1 MDITK
6 SPMAPLMTGSVMKN
20 LNDNPKIG
28 LARVPTPKISQM
40 KDSTI
45 LKGDDYKK
53 SLPVCYKLRRYY
65 LP

>member
-28 LARVPTPKISQM
+28 LARVPTPKIS
-40 KDSTI
+40 
-45 LKGDDYKK
+45 
-53 SLPVCYKLRRYY
+53 
-65 LP
+65 